1 MDPSSIALIA
11 LGGMLSNGVKRIDDA
26 SIVNPIPKAVK
37 GIFDKMMYEDMV
49 NGMENMSKP
58 KAKM

>member
-11 LGGMLSNGVKRIDDA
+11 LGGILCKGVRRIDEA
-26 SIVNPIPKAVK
+26 SIINPIPKAVK
-37 GIFDKMMYEDMV
+37 GIFDKMMHEVTV